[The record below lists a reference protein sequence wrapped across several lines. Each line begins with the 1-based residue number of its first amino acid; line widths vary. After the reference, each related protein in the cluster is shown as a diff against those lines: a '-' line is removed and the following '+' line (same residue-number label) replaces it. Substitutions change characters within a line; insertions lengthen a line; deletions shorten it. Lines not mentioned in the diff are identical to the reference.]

1 MSQIQLNISQSR
13 GYEEYQLTKSREY
26 RNLFTKLK
34 LTLKSRYQEMTK
46 LRKQIKKAKLRI
58 QELEDQKT
66 QLLKENNKIFNC
78 NSLFAL
84 KQELS
89 TQYATL
95 RELENLVAGTEE
107 NIKGLECGMFDM
119 VQLGDTYLSTH
130 QKIQLLGGGIDTARE
145 IIKTLMEM
153 DELSISNKLLEYR
166 KQQPNFKDIS
176 FTTICAYRENAA
188 LMHYHPTE
196 KQYSKVEASHLLLI
210 DSGGQYLTGTT
221 DITRTFVLG
230 EMTPEE
236 RKDFTIALK
245 AMFRLQNAHFI
256 QDVTTGANLDI
267 LARGVIYDYD
277 LDYRCGTGHG
287 VGHFLNVHE
296 GPNGLRPKSLYGHE
310 ACIVPGM
317 ITTDEP
323 GVYVEGSHGIR
334 HENELLCV
342 KHTENEYGTFLKFEP
357 ITYVPFDIEGL
368 DLNYLSNHEIASINE
383 YQQNAFDHIKDAL
396 TQEEKDWY
404 LNNLFIK

>member
-46 LRKQIKKAKLRI
+46 WRKQIKKAKLRI

-153 DELSISNKLLEYR
+153 DELSSIEGVRFIDLVMHHTEYQWNKQRSRDWIDCELWEMPVFQACMKEMIRRTHDY
-166 KQQPNFKDIS
+166 
-176 FTTICAYRENAA
+176 EN
-188 LMHYHPTE
+188 
-196 KQYSKVEASHLLLI
+196 Q
-210 DSGGQYLTGTT
+210 TG
-221 DITRTFVLG
+221 R
-230 EMTPEE
+230 
-236 RKDFTIALK
+236 
-245 AMFRLQNAHFI
+245 
-256 QDVTTGANLDI
+256 
-267 LARGVIYDYD
+267 
-277 LDYRCGTGHG
+277 
-287 VGHFLNVHE
+287 
-296 GPNGLRPKSLYGHE
+296 
-310 ACIVPGM
+310 CIVTELMEKHAKENGKKLVPLQTEFGVVM
-317 ITTDEP
+317 TFEDDVKSKYERNGKVITLKNGSSVTVYKKTD
-323 GVYVEGSHGIR
+323 
-334 HENELLCV
+334 
-342 KHTENEYGTFLKFEP
+342 
-357 ITYVPFDIEGL
+357 
-368 DLNYLSNHEIASINE
+368 
-383 YQQNAFDHIKDAL
+383 
-396 TQEEKDWY
+396 
-404 LNNLFIK
+404 

>member
-46 LRKQIKKAKLRI
+46 WRKQIKKAKLRI

-153 DELSISNKLLEYR
+153 DELSSIEGVRFIDLVMHHTEYQWNKQR
-166 KQQPNFKDIS
+166 SRDW
-176 FTTICAYRENAA
+176 
-188 LMHYHPTE
+188 
-196 KQYSKVEASHLLLI
+196 I
-210 DSGGQYLTGTT
+210 DCELW
-221 DITRTFVLG
+221 
-230 EMTPEE
+230 EMPVFQACMEE
-236 RKDFTIALK
+236 RIRRTHDYEEQTGRCIMTEIMEEHAKENGKKLVP
-245 AMFRLQNAHFI
+245 LQ
-256 QDVTTGANLDI
+256 TE
-267 LARGVIYDYD
+267 
-277 LDYRCGTGHG
+277 HG
-287 VGHFLNVHE
+287 VV
-296 GPNGLRPKSLYGHE
+296 
-310 ACIVPGM
+310 M
-317 ITTDEP
+317 
-323 GVYVEGSHGIR
+323 
-334 HENELLCV
+334 
-342 KHTENEYGTFLKFEP
+342 TFQD
-357 ITYVPFDIEGL
+357 DIETKYERHGKVITL
-368 DLNYLSNHEIASINE
+368 KNGSSVIVYK
-383 YQQNAFDHIKDAL
+383 KD
-396 TQEEKDWY
+396 
-404 LNNLFIK
+404 

>member
-46 LRKQIKKAKLRI
+46 WRKQIKKAKLRI

-153 DELSISNKLLEYR
+153 DELSSIEGVRFIDLVMHHTEYQWNKQRSRDWIDCELWEMPVFQACMEEMIRRTHDYEEQTGRCLMTEVLEEHA
-166 KQQPNFKDIS
+166 KENGKKLVPLQTEHGVVMTFEEDI
-176 FTTICAYRENAA
+176 
-188 LMHYHPTE
+188 
-196 KQYSKVEASHLLLI
+196 QSKYERHGKVMKLK
-210 DSGGQYLTGTT
+210 SGGS
-221 DITRTFVLG
+221 V
-230 EMTPEE
+230 
-236 RKDFTIALK
+236 TIHK
-245 AMFRLQNAHFI
+245 K
-256 QDVTTGANLDI
+256 T
-267 LARGVIYDYD
+267 
-277 LDYRCGTGHG
+277 
-287 VGHFLNVHE
+287 
-296 GPNGLRPKSLYGHE
+296 NG
-310 ACIVPGM
+310 
-317 ITTDEP
+317 
-323 GVYVEGSHGIR
+323 
-334 HENELLCV
+334 
-342 KHTENEYGTFLKFEP
+342 F
-357 ITYVPFDIEGL
+357 
-368 DLNYLSNHEIASINE
+368 
-383 YQQNAFDHIKDAL
+383 
-396 TQEEKDWY
+396 
-404 LNNLFIK
+404 